1 MRFIRVFLAI
11 CIFFLAVIFV
21 VKNSEFLGQTTQFK
35 LDLFVFDTVQKSIP
49 LPLYFVIL
57 AAFLLGG
64 LSAIVFLICDRVR
77 LSVNLG
83 KARRKIKHLERELNS
98 LRTLPL
104 ASGGNTVLPEE
115 KAATTPALPPFSD
128 PPADA
133 DDDDSKPANP
143 TTSS

>member
-21 VKNSEFLGQTTQFK
+21 VQNSEFLGQTTQFK
-35 LDLFVFDTVQKSIP
+35 LDLFVFDNVQKSIP

-64 LSAIVFLICDRVR
+64 LAAIFFLICDRIR
-77 LSVNLG
+77 LSLG
-83 KARRKIKHLERELNS
+83 LRKARRKIKHLERELHS

-104 ASGGNTVLPEE
+104 SVGSGSVLTEE
-115 KAATTPALPPFSD
+115 SPTAPALPSFIEPETETDNEKS
-128 PPADA
+128 
-133 DDDDSKPANP
+133 ANP

>member
-21 VKNSEFLGQTTQFK
+21 VQNSEFLGQTTQFK
-35 LDLFVFDTVQKSIP
+35 LDLFVFDNVQKSIP

-64 LSAIVFLICDRVR
+64 LSTIFFLICDRIR
-77 LSVNLG
+77 LGLNLG
-83 KARRKIKHLERELNS
+83 KARRRIKHLERELNS

-104 ASGGNTVLPEE
+104 VSSGNTVLAEE
-115 KAATTPALPPFSD
+115 KAHSVALPPFSD
-128 PPADA
+128 PSP
-133 DDDDSKPANP
+133 DDESGNKPANP
-143 TTSS
+143 ATSS

>member
-21 VKNSEFLGQTTQFK
+21 VQNSEFLGQTTQFK
-35 LDLFVFDTVQKSIP
+35 LDLFLFDSVQKSIP

-64 LSAIVFLICDRVR
+64 LSAIFFLICDRIR
-77 LSVNLG
+77 LGLNLT

-104 ASGGNTVLPEE
+104 STGNASVLTEE
-115 KAATTPALPPFSD
+115 TPAPALPSFAEPETETGND
-128 PPADA
+128 
-133 DDDDSKPANP
+133 KPGNP

>member
-1 MRFIRVFLAI
+1 MRFIRVLLAI

-21 VKNSEFLGQTTQFK
+21 VQNSEFLGQTTQFK

>member
-21 VKNSEFLGQTTQFK
+21 VQNSEFLGQTTQFK

-64 LSAIVFLICDRVR
+64 LAAIFFLICDRVR
-77 LSVNLG
+77 LGLNLS

-104 ASGGNTVLPEE
+104 STGSNSVLTEE
-115 KAATTPALPPFSD
+115 GPAAPALPSFAE
-128 PPADA
+128 ADA
-133 DDDDSKPANP
+133 EAESGKPANP
-143 TTSS
+143 TTSI

>member
-21 VKNSEFLGQTTQFK
+21 VQNSEFLGQTIQFK
-35 LDLFVFDTVQKSIP
+35 LDLFVFDNVQRTIP

-64 LSAIVFLICDRVR
+64 LVSIFFLICDRIR
-77 LSVNLG
+77 LGLNLG

-104 ASGGNTVLPEE
+104 TTGSGAVLPEE
-115 KAATTPALPPFSD
+115 KAGAVALPSFND
-128 PPADA
+128 PAA
-133 DDDDSKPANP
+133 EANDDKPANP
-143 TTSS
+143 PTSS

>member
-21 VKNSEFLGQTTQFK
+21 VQNSEFLGQTTQFK
-35 LDLFVFDTVQKSIP
+35 LDLFLFKRKQKSIP

-64 LSAIVFLICDRVR
+64 LSAIFFLICDRIR
-77 LSVNLG
+77 LGLNLT

-104 ASGGNTVLPEE
+104 STGNASVLTEE
-115 KAATTPALPPFSD
+115 TPAPALPSFAEPETETGND
-128 PPADA
+128 
-133 DDDDSKPANP
+133 KPGNP

>member
-21 VKNSEFLGQTTQFK
+21 VQNSEFLGQTTQFK

-57 AAFLLGG
+57 AAFLLGA
-64 LSAIVFLICDRVR
+64 LAAIFFLICDRLR
-77 LSVNLG
+77 LGLNLS

-104 ASGGNTVLPEE
+104 SVGSGSVLTEE
-115 KAATTPALPPFSD
+115 SPTAPALPSFIEPETETDNEKS
-128 PPADA
+128 
-133 DDDDSKPANP
+133 ANP

>member
-21 VKNSEFLGQTTQFK
+21 VQNSEFLGQTTQFK

-104 ASGGNTVLPEE
+104 VSGGNTVLPEE
-115 KAATTPALPPFSD
+115 KTMAAAALPPFSD
-128 PPADA
+128 SPPDA
-133 DDDDSKPANP
+133 DDENKPANP
-143 TTSS
+143 ATSI

>member
-21 VKNSEFLGQTTQFK
+21 VQNSEFLGQTTQFK
-35 LDLFVFDTVQKSIP
+35 LDLFLFDSVQKSIP

-64 LSAIVFLICDRVR
+64 LSAIFFLICDRIR
-77 LSVNLG
+77 LGLNLS

-104 ASGGNTVLPEE
+104 STGNASVLTEE
-115 KAATTPALPPFSD
+115 TPAPALPSFAEPETETGND
-128 PPADA
+128 
-133 DDDDSKPANP
+133 KPGNP